1 MKKLA
6 LCLSCVTLL
15 IFSACKEKKAKPAT
29 ETIKVGGKQV
39 YEDSS
44 ASRVKVFDQN
54 GRVCIQQTSTYY
66 EMVDA
71 YEGTN
76 KIPLLLKIT
85 RTDLCYADS
94 VNKGK
99 VYQINAQSV
108 MDTKPINWQAQIV
121 ATDLQLKDK
130 TNTIL
135 AIHEGTGEEEDLISR
150 FSLLDGKE
158 VFTASY
164 SDMKVS
170 IPNLRERR
178 FAGYTSRNAVTAPVQ
193 KGGGENALAFINYSS
208 SSQLISR
215 AVLKLKRTNVAGKIP
230 SYTPEMT
237 FVTANDYGSVIEDGK
252 GLVMMKLDENYKPA
266 DIKDFSIQFTIYYG
280 DDNEST
286 KITIPV
292 INDKLDIQHA
302 QYDKDIFELNEISI
316 REAQ

>member
-1 MKKLA
+1 MTKRAFYLVISG
-6 LCLSCVTLL
+6 LLLVTC
-15 IFSACKEKKAKPAT
+15 CKQRNKPQT
-29 ETIKVGGKQV
+29 NEPVKVSGKQV
-39 YEDSS
+39 YQDSS
-44 ASRVKVFDQN
+44 SSMVKVFDQN

-94 VNKGK
+94 VNKDK
-99 VYQINAQSV
+99 VYQVSAQSV
-108 MDTKPINWQAQIV
+108 MDTKPIQWQAQFV
-121 ATDLQLKDK
+121 ATDVQLKDK
-130 TNTIL
+130 TNTIE
-135 AIHEGTGEEEDLISR
+135 AIHEGTGEEEDLVIR

-158 VFTASY
+158 VFSCSY

-178 FAGYTSRNAVTAPVQ
+178 FAGFTSRSAVTDPI
-193 KGGGENALAFINYSS
+193 KKSGGENAIGFITYSS
-208 SSQLISR
+208 SSAPISR
-215 AVLKLKRTNVAGKIP
+215 LALKLKRGPVADKIP
-230 SYTPEMT
+230 AYTPEMT
-237 FVTANDYGSVIEDGK
+237 FVAANENSNVIEDGK

-266 DIKDFSIQFTIYYG
+266 DIKDFAIQFTIYYG

-292 INDKLDIQHA
+292 INDKLELSKA
-302 QYDKDIFELNEISI
+302 QYDKDIFELSDAGVEKV
-316 REAQ
+316 Q